1 MAPPSRLSKGA
12 EMAGWIWLHTRAL
25 ADALG
30 HTRSVIRCAHDR
42 RFRVRRAFPLSFAAL
57 MIAVH
62 RRHRCSA
69 FQPSASH
76 LRGLPLCRSHAHDRR
91 FGRPHVT
98 LPFPRG
104 SATSA
109 SLMFPVPHQ
118 STNGS
123 MSRIPLPQAQKER
136 QGRGTFR
143 KYAEVRAR
151 DMGTAGNEERC
162 HMTRAYRLHVPPP
175 RHAGNKVRPGAG
187 HSASTTRGPARE
199 PGAAGNK
206 ERCPGRPRAGRNA
219 AEFKVGRRHR
229 SASIYLRETPAGEFT
244 QVQGRPRP
252 DGTAGRSTAPAAPA
266 VAIYLR
272 GTLITGVH
280 GRARLAGPAG
290 GAPYYPHPQPR
301 HPCPLICL
309 IYTYLIYLRE
319 NTQRSK

>member
-1 MAPPSRLSKGA
+1 MASRSWLGGRAGA
-12 EMAGWIWLHTRAL
+12 HTL
-25 ADALG
+25 C
-30 HTRSVIRCAHDR
+30 HSQAHDR
-42 RFRVRRAFPLSFAAL
+42 RFRVYRAFALSFAGSRSPLTAAISAPPSSLPRHICWAL
-57 MIAVH
+57 RSVVRKLTIA
-62 RRHRCSA
+62 
-69 FQPSASH
+69 AS
-76 LRGLPLCRSHAHDRR
+76 C
-91 FGRPHVT
+91 RPHVT

-109 SLMFPVPHQ
+109 ALLFPIPHRR
-118 STNGS
+118 TNGS

-290 GAPYYPHPQPR
+290 GAGNKGHPQPR